1 MIYRIV
7 IGGYLAQAYI
17 TLIGIILMPVYLHI
31 LGAPAFGLVGFYLM
45 LQSWVQL
52 LDLGIS
58 PTFSREMA
66 RYRARVLTAEA
77 ALLRLH
83 TLELLLGGLAVVAVC
98 ALIIGRGWI
107 AHDWLQSASIGAVAV
122 SRILA
127 MMAVAVGLRWVA
139 SMYRAG
145 LVGLERQALV
155 NLLAV
160 VFATLRFVGVL
171 VWIPIM
177 RHWPI
182 VFFAHQVGVGLL
194 EVVTYRTL
202 IHRGLPARPQVS
214 RFSLALFR
222 ELAPLAGAMALLGA
236 IWVLATQFDKL
247 VLSRLLSL
255 AEYGYYSIAVM
266 AAGGVLMLIPPLNQ
280 VLQPRMTILAM
291 QGNEEKLS
299 HLYRVTTQLLAATF
313 AAVGATIALLPVQLL
328 YAWSGNHA
336 LAVSASSIL
345 GVYAPAY
352 SCVALLSLPFLLQF
366 AHGKL
371 RLHVWGNVLLLAF
384 LLPALVLSA
393 EKWGA
398 VGTGATLCVVYAT
411 FLLLWVP
418 MIHHRFL
425 PGRAFRWLLLDVGP
439 PAGAAV
445 AVSFLVSRMVPIDA
459 SRIVSAF
466 GVVAAA
472 SMGGL
477 AGLLIG
483 NLSRSALFELAGS
496 HAWKTS

>member
-1 MIYRIV
+1 VIYRIV
-7 IGGYLAQAYI
+7 IGSYLAQAYV

-31 LGAPAFGLVGFYLM
+31 LGASAFGLVGFYLM

-66 RYRARVLTAEA
+66 RYRAGMLTAGA
-77 ALLRLH
+77 ALLRLR
-83 TLELLLGGLAVVAVC
+83 TLELMLGGLAVLAVC
-98 ALIIGRGWI
+98 ALILGRNWI
-107 AHDWLQSASIGAVAV
+107 ARDWLQSNSIGAVDV
-122 SRILA
+122 SHILA
-127 MMAVAVGLRWVA
+127 IMAVAVGLRWVA

-160 VFATLRFVGVL
+160 GFATLRFIGVL
-171 VWIPIM
+171 IWIPVM

-202 IHRGLPARPQVS
+202 IHRGLPARSQVP
-214 RFSLALFR
+214 RFSFDLFR
-222 ELAPLAGAMALLGA
+222 ELAPLAGAMALLGV

-266 AAGGVLMLIPPLNQ
+266 AAGGVLMLMPPLNQ

-291 QGNEEKLS
+291 HGNEEKLR

-313 AAVGATIALLPVQLL
+313 AAVGAAMALLPAQLL

-336 LAVSASSIL
+336 LATSASPIL
-345 GVYAPAY
+345 EIYAPAY
-352 SCVALLSLPFLLQF
+352 SCAALLSLPFLLQF
-366 AHGKL
+366 AYGKL

-384 LLPALVLSA
+384 LLPALVLCA

-398 VGTGATLCVVYAT
+398 VGAGATLCVAYAA

-418 MIHHRFL
+418 LIHHRFL
-425 PGRAFRWLLLDVGP
+425 PGLAFHWLLVDVAP
-439 PAGAAV
+439 PAGVAV
-445 AVSFLVSRMVPIDA
+445 AVAFLVSMIVPSDA
-459 SRIVSAF
+459 GRIVSAC
-466 GVVAAA
+466 GVVVAAGA
-472 SMGGL
+472 GGL
-477 AGLLIG
+477 AGLFTG
-483 NLSRSALFELAGS
+483 NLSRMVIFELLGS
-496 HAWKTS
+496 RV

>member
-7 IGGYLAQAYI
+7 IGSYLAQAYV

-31 LGAPAFGLVGFYLM
+31 LGASAFGLVGFYLM

-66 RYRARVLTAEA
+66 RFRAHVLTAEA
-77 ALLRLH
+77 ALMRLR
-83 TLELLLGGLAVVAVC
+83 TLELLLGGLAVMVVC
-98 ALIIGRGWI
+98 ALAFGRDWI
-107 AHDWLQSASIGAVAV
+107 AHDWLRSASIGAVEV

-171 VWIPIM
+171 IWIPVM

-202 IHRGLPARPQVS
+202 IHRGLPVQSRVS
-214 RFSLALFR
+214 RFSLTLFR

-236 IWVLATQFDKL
+236 IWIFVTQFDKL

-266 AAGGVLMLIPPLNQ
+266 AAGGVLMLMPPLNQ
-280 VLQPRMTILAM
+280 VLQPRMTILVM

-313 AAVGATIALLPVQLL
+313 AAVGAAMALLPAQLL

-336 LAVSASSIL
+336 LAASASPIL
-345 GVYAPAY
+345 EIYAPAY
-352 SCVALLSLPFLLQF
+352 SCAALLSLPFLLQF

-371 RLHVWGNVLLLAF
+371 RLYVWGNLLLLVF
-384 LLPALVLSA
+384 LLPALMLSA
-393 EKWGA
+393 VKWGA
-398 VGTGATLCVVYAT
+398 VGTGATLCVAYAA

-418 MIHHRFL
+418 LIHHRFL
-425 PGRAFRWLLLDVGP
+425 PGRAFRWLLLDVVP

-445 AVSFLVSRMVPIDA
+445 VVAFLVSMMVPDGA
-459 SRIVSAF
+459 SRIVSAC

-472 SMGGL
+472 GAGGL
-477 AGLLIG
+477 AGMLTG
-483 NLSRSALFELAGS
+483 NLSRIALFELAGMR
-496 HAWKTS
+496 AWKTS

>member
-1 MIYRIV
+1 MIYKTV
-7 IGGYLAQAYI
+7 IRSYLAQIYV
-17 TLIGIILMPVYLHI
+17 TLIGIILMPVYLHV
-31 LGAPAFGLVGFYLM
+31 LGASAFGLIGFYLM

-66 RYRARVLTAEA
+66 RYRARVLTAED
-77 ALLRLH
+77 ALLRLR
-83 TLELLLGGLAVVAVC
+83 TLELLLGGLAAAAVC
-98 ALIIGRGWI
+98 ALILSRTWI
-107 AHDWLQSASIGAVAV
+107 AHDWLRSASIGTVEV
-122 SRILA
+122 SRILV
-127 MMAVAVGLRWVA
+127 MMSVAVGLRWLS

-160 VFATLRFVGVL
+160 VFATMRFVGVL
-171 VWIPIM
+171 IWIPVM

-202 IHRGLPARPQVS
+202 IYRGLPVQSRVS

-222 ELAPLAGAMALLGA
+222 ELAPLTGAMALLGA
-236 IWVLATQFDKL
+236 IWILATQFDKL

-266 AAGGVLMLIPPLNQ
+266 AAGGVLILMPPLNQ
-280 VLQPRMTILAM
+280 VLQPRMTILAI
-291 QGNEEKLS
+291 QGNEQKLR

-313 AAVGATIALLPVQLL
+313 AAVGAAMALLPAQLL

-336 LAVSASSIL
+336 LATLASPIL
-345 GVYAPAY
+345 EIYAPAY
-352 SCVALLSLPFLLQF
+352 SFAALLSLPFLLQF
-366 AHGKL
+366 AHGEL
-371 RLHVWGNVLLLAF
+371 RLHVWGNVLLLFF
-384 LLPALVLSA
+384 LLPMLMLSA
-393 EKWGA
+393 AKWGA
-398 VGTGATLCVVYAT
+398 VGAGATLCVAYAA

-418 MIHHRFL
+418 LIHHRYL
-425 PGRAFRWLLLDVGP
+425 PGRAFRWLLLDVVT

-445 AVSFLVSRMVPIDA
+445 VVAFLFSMMVPDDA
-459 SRIVSAF
+459 SRIVSAC
-466 GVVAAA
+466 GVVVAAGT
-472 SMGGL
+472 GGL
-477 AGLLIG
+477 AGMLTG
-483 NLSRSALFELAGS
+483 NLSRIALFELAGMR
-496 HAWKTS
+496 AWKTS

>member
-7 IGGYLAQAYI
+7 IGSYLAQAYV

-31 LGAPAFGLVGFYLM
+31 LGAPAFGLIGFYLM

-66 RYRARVLTAEA
+66 RYRARVLTADA

-155 NLLAV
+155 NFLAA

-171 VWIPIM
+171 IWIPIM
-177 RHWPI
+177 RHWPF

-194 EVVTYRTL
+194 EAMTYRIL
-202 IHRGLPARPQVS
+202 IHRSLPVQPGVP
-214 RFSLALFR
+214 RFSLALFT
-222 ELAPLAGAMALLGA
+222 ELAPLAGAMATLGA
-236 IWVLATQFDKL
+236 IWILVTQFDKL
-247 VLSRLLSL
+247 LLSRLLSL
-255 AEYGYYSIAVM
+255 SEYGYYSIAVM
-266 AAGGVLMLIPPLNQ
+266 AAGGILMLMQPLNQ
-280 VLQPRMTILAM
+280 VLLPRMTILVM
-291 QGNEEKLS
+291 QGNEEKIS
-299 HLYRVTTQLLAATF
+299 QLYRLTSQLLAAIF
-313 AAVGATIALLPVQLL
+313 AAAGATMAFLPTQLL

-336 LAVSASSIL
+336 LAVSTSPIL
-345 GVYAPAY
+345 KIYAPAY
-352 SCVALLSLPFLLQF
+352 SCAALLSLPFLLQF
-366 AHGKL
+366 SHGRL
-371 RLHVWGNVLLLAF
+371 RLHVLGNVLLLVF
-384 LLPALVLSA
+384 LLPALFLTA
-393 EKWGA
+393 GRWGA
-398 VGTGATLCVVYAT
+398 IGTGATLCVAYAA
-411 FLLLWVP
+411 FLLFWVP
-418 MIHHRFL
+418 LIHHRFL
-425 PGRAFRWLLLDVGP
+425 PGLAFRWLLLDVVP
-439 PAGAAV
+439 SAGV
-445 AVSFLVSRMVPIDA
+445 AIFFAFLLSMIVPDA
-459 SRIVSAF
+459 EDRIVSAF
-466 GVVAAA
+466 GVVAAVGA
-472 SMGGL
+472 GCL
-477 AGLLIG
+477 AGMLTG
-483 NLSRSALFELAGS
+483 NLSRIALFELVGKR
-496 HAWKTS
+496 AWKTS

>member
-7 IGGYLAQAYI
+7 IGSYLAQAYV
-17 TLIGIILMPVYLHI
+17 TLTGIILMPVYLHI
-31 LGAPAFGLVGFYLM
+31 LGASAFGLVGFYLM

-52 LDLGIS
+52 LDMGIS

-66 RYRARVLTAEA
+66 RYRARVLSAEA
-77 ALLRLH
+77 ALLRLR
-83 TLELLLGGLAVVAVC
+83 TLELLLGGLAAVAVC
-98 ALIIGRGWI
+98 ALIFSRGWI
-107 AHDWLQSASIGAVAV
+107 ARDWLQSASIGAVEV

-127 MMAVAVGLRWVA
+127 IMSIAVGLRWVA

-171 VWIPIM
+171 IWFPFM

-194 EVVTYRTL
+194 EVVTYRIL
-202 IHRGLPARPQVS
+202 IQRDLAVQSRVP
-214 RFSLALFR
+214 RFSVSLFR
-222 ELAPLAGAMALLGA
+222 ELAPLASAMALLGA
-236 IWVLATQFDKL
+236 IWILVTQFDKL

-266 AAGGVLMLIPPLNQ
+266 AAGGVLMLMLPLNQ
-280 VLQPRMTILAM
+280 VLQPRMTILVM
-291 QGNEEKLS
+291 QRNEQKLS
-299 HLYRVTTQLLAATF
+299 HLYRLTTQLLAATF
-313 AAVGATIALLPVQLL
+313 AAVGAAMALLPVQLL
-328 YAWSGNHA
+328 YAWSGSHA
-336 LAVSASSIL
+336 LAASASPIL
-345 GVYAPAY
+345 RIYAPAY
-352 SCVALLSLPFLLQF
+352 SCAALLSLPFLLQF

-393 EKWGA
+393 QKWGA
-398 VGTGATLCVVYAT
+398 VGTGVTLCIAYAA

-425 PGRAFRWLLLDVGP
+425 PGHAFRWLLLDVSP

-445 AVSFLVSRMVPIDA
+445 AVTFLISSMVPVDA
-459 SRIVSAF
+459 GRIGSAF
-466 GVVAAA
+466 CVVVAASA
-472 SMGGL
+472 GALGGL
-477 AGLLIG
+477 LTG
-483 NLSRSALFELAGS
+483 NLSRIALFELAGS
-496 HAWKTS
+496 RAWKTL